1 MNMNMNIND
10 FIDSL
15 DYNQLLYALE
25 CTQKRIQ
32 EKEKGERI
40 KLCCVAY
47 SKETIKQKL
56 IMRKW
61 GKKKFFL
68 CSLFDKD

>member
-32 EKEKGERI
+32 EKENGERI

-47 SKETIKQKL
+47 SIK
-56 IMRKW
+56 I
-61 GKKKFFL
+61 KFIL
-68 CSLFDKD
+68 KSEYNVDVIE